1 MVALLRRVDALVA
14 RYRAVIFD
22 LDGTLVDSMP
32 LHLAAWQHAA
42 EQFGFTYDADTFYG
56 WGGVPSRKI
65 VGLINAAQ
73 MLNLDSEQVARVK
86 MAHYA
91 ANMARVTPIAETVAL
106 VQALDGRLP
115 LAIGTGSPAINARR
129 ILTDT
134 GLAGYFDAVVT
145 ADDVSAHKPHG
156 DTFLLA
162 ARQLRVS
169 ASDCL
174 VFEDTPIGFA
184 AAEDAGMDWVAV
196 RHGQI
201 DWSRTAEPV

>member
-1 MVALLRRVDALVA
+1 MVTLLSRVDALVA

-42 EQFGFTYDADTFYG
+42 GQFGFDYDADTFYG

-65 VGLINAAQ
+65 VARINAAQ
-73 MLNLDSEQVARVK
+73 MLNLDADQVARVK

-91 ANMARVTPIAETVAL
+91 ANMDQVTPIAETVAL
-106 VQALDGRLP
+106 VEALHGRLP
-115 LAIGTGSPAINARR
+115 LAIGTGSPAINAQRV
-129 ILTDT
+129 
-134 GLAGYFDAVVT
+134 LAGTRLGSYFDVVIS
-145 ADDVSAHKPHG
+145 ADDVSDHKPSG

-162 ARQLRVS
+162 ARQMRVA

-201 DWSRTAEPV
+201 DWSRTAEPA

>member
-1 MVALLRRVDALVA
+1 MISLSSRVDALSA
-14 RYRAVIFD
+14 RYRAVIID

-42 EQFGFTYDADTFYG
+42 REFAFDYDADTFYG

-65 VGLINAAQ
+65 VALINSSQ
-73 MLNLDSEQVARVK
+73 GLTLDVEQVARVK
-86 MAHYA
+86 TAHYA
-91 ANMARVTPIAETVAL
+91 ANMARVTPIAESVAL
-106 VQALDGRLP
+106 VQALYGRMP

-134 GLAGYFDAVVT
+134 GLADYFATVIT

-162 ARQLRVS
+162 ARQLGIS

-196 RHGQI
+196 RKGQI
-201 DWSRTAEPV
+201 DWSRTAEPA

>member
-1 MVALLRRVDALVA
+1 MISLSQRVDGLTA

-42 EQFGFTYDADTFYG
+42 NQFAFNYDAETFYS

-65 VGLINAAQ
+65 VALINHSQGLA
-73 MLNLDSEQVARVK
+73 LDVEQVARVK
-86 MAHYA
+86 TTHYA
-91 ANMARVTPIAETVAL
+91 ANMAQATPIADTVELVKAL
-106 VQALDGRLP
+106 YGRLP
-115 LAIGTGSPAINARR
+115 LAIGTGSPAVNARR
-129 ILTDT
+129 ILADT
-134 GLAGYFDAVVT
+134 GLADYFDALVT

-162 ARQLRVS
+162 ARQLGVS
-169 ASDCL
+169 ATDCL

-196 RHGQI
+196 RKGQI

>member
-1 MVALLRRVDALVA
+1 MMTLMSRVDALVA

-42 EQFGFTYDADTFYG
+42 SQFGFDYDHDTFYG

-73 MLNLDSEQVARVK
+73 MLSLDVEQVARVK
-86 MAHYA
+86 IAHYA
-91 ANMARVTPIAETVAL
+91 ATMDQVTPIAETVAL
-106 VQALDGRLP
+106 VQALHGRLP
-115 LAIGTGSPAINARR
+115 LAIGTGSPAVNAQRV
-129 ILTDT
+129 LAGT
-134 GLAGYFDAVVT
+134 GLDSYFDVVIS
-145 ADDVSAHKPHG
+145 ADDVSDHKPSG

-162 ARQLRVS
+162 ARQLRV
-169 ASDCL
+169 AAGDCL

-196 RHGQI
+196 RQGQI
-201 DWSRTAEPV
+201 DWSRTAEPA

>member
-1 MVALLRRVDALVA
+1 MVTLLSRVDALVA

-42 EQFGFTYDADTFYG
+42 NQFGFAYDAETFYG

-65 VGLINAAQ
+65 VGRINAAQ
-73 MLNLDSEQVARVK
+73 MLNLDAEQVARVK
-86 MAHYA
+86 TAHYA
-91 ANMARVTPIAETVAL
+91 ANIDQVIPIAETVAL
-106 VQALDGRLP
+106 VAALHGRLP
-115 LAIGTGSPAINARR
+115 LAIGTGSPAVNARR
-129 ILTDT
+129 ILADT
-134 GLAGYFDAVVT
+134 GLAGYFEAVIS
-145 ADDVSAHKPHG
+145 ADDVNDHKPSG

-162 ARQLRVS
+162 ARQMRV
-169 ASDCL
+169 AAGDCL

-201 DWSRTAEPV
+201 DWSRTAEPA